1 MRVTSGNNAKGQPTR
16 GNSAD
21 EGNNAKSFSGR
32 EFPTF
37 KKPRGS
43 FDMAREGLNKVRFP
57 PEFLAPARNL
67 GPSGICSIPN
77 ENKRALYRRKASR
90 IVLLLFT
97 SFRRALLGDGSLRK
111 LTNVE
116 QGAGTTILHTPLSG
130 LMRERHDDEGP
141 LCLGR
146 IVRSCHPRN

>member
-21 EGNNAKSFSGR
+21 EGNNVKKL
-32 EFPTF
+32 FPSRISYVQ
-37 KKPRGS
+37 KPRGS

-57 PEFLAPARNL
+57 PEVLARARNL
-67 GPSGICSIPN
+67 GPSGICSLPN

-111 LTNVE
+111 LTNFE
-116 QGAGTTILHTPLSG
+116 QGAGSIILHTPLSG